1 LTSFFDYLT
10 LADALTNPQLA
21 FLLLILTF
29 LYSAISFYAILVR
42 LGQGLMQNTEFT
54 PQISFKDEFVAAHT
68 VTIRG
73 VNEKVPVNE
82 ANSMIRAIFEER
94 WG

>member
-1 LTSFFDYLT
+1 
-10 LADALTNPQLA
+10 
-21 FLLLILTF
+21 
-29 LYSAISFYAILVR
+29 
-42 LGQGLMQNTEFT
+42 MQNTEFT

-73 VNEKVPVNE
+73 VNEKIPVNE
-82 ANSMIRAIFEER
+82 ANAMIRAIFEER